1 MYACRPNDPDRKAE
15 RKIKATSEALK
26 AVVEMPRKNQENE
39 GGYLIRS
46 QKENSKR

>member
-26 AVVEMPRKNQENE
+26 AVVEMPRGEIKKM
-39 GGYLIRS
+39 
-46 QKENSKR
+46 KEATR